1 MTAAAFAQSSSR
13 FLDAARDPRV
23 IGAAL
28 DAEQVVADAHIT
40 GITVPHHLLAADLI
54 ARGVRAASGG
64 QYDHIVLIGPDHFRS
79 LNAPFGVL
87 SGPVDTLY
95 GPLKQHDSAV
105 ETLINHAMFED
116 VGAAPREH
124 AIHAITPFL
133 RALFA
138 DTPVTMLTT
147 ATHSRRADWDTAVEI
162 LSQIVTPRTLIV
174 QSTDYSHFL
183 PPQIAI
189 QRDIET
195 LAMIAANDA
204 ARVETLTQPAHMD
217 SKASQ
222 YIQMRLQD
230 RLHGAQPVI
239 VAHRDAHDYVPEG
252 NPNGPTTSYIVTLYT
267 TDPSGAAQLNWPDQ
281 TRIVFGG
288 DVFLGRGW
296 REAVQDPARIA
307 PILSDLRA
315 RVGDAAFI
323 PNLEGVLLPE
333 RPAGANPIQ
342 HFMSARLVLPIL
354 QQMQLSAANLG
365 NNHAHDFGSFGFE
378 ESQRILNGAGIAPL
392 IHGQITEFHGLALL
406 PLSFRMGYFADH
418 PVIRDLYQLQIACA
432 ADTQL
437 PLIILT
443 HWGADYTNNAGA
455 FERRALDDLAAC
467 GVAAVIG
474 AHTHHASTDV
484 MLDRTGT
491 LQAVFSMGNLLFDQT
506 GAVSGALVE
515 LRRFAKGTVALRL
528 IPVPNY
534 FERLISQ
541 TR

>member
-239 VAHRDAHDYVPEG
+239 VAHRDSHDYVPEG

-354 QQMQLSAANLG
+354 QQMQISAANLG